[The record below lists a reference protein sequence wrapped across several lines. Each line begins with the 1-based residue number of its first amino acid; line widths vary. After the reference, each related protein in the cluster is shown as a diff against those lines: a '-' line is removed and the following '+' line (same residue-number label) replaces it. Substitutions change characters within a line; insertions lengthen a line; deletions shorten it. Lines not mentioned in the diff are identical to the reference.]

1 MRLTAAAAIGVL
13 ALLGGCTKPPEINV
27 EQQWGDAMRRLNMFA
42 FYPMSEDVRV
52 GDVFLHV
59 PPRDGSPPVARFSL
73 LRVGSFHHE
82 DILDLLEDQQ
92 NRRPQIRPLPERRG
106 TDGKPVVA
114 VASTTSECVGRQIG
128 HADSGCPLRLQRSAV
143 PALTVGRITA
153 GQLGASGLFGNFG
166 ARLGL
171 GASSQTAVSIK
182 LDNMQELMLDGWRFD
197 RLLRGEPARPGS
209 PARDRDPITD
219 VVWAEALVR
228 DLAELAQGRPELVR
242 AACHGDAARLAAE
255 RVEVVVINRVVYA
268 GRVEYSFT
276 DSAEQAI
283 RAAVDLQ
290 SILPGQPQAPQT
302 PQLAGGTP
310 TADAL
315 RMQGTDPARQREE
328 AGARLA
334 ALLGGITGDSGGG
347 ARAGVTTSFGLGTF
361 GMLALTQDF
370 NRPIAVGAGSRRSEG
385 LHVWMAGPGAD
396 DALRARRFWYA
407 HDECARYPHGV
418 DATRLATAMG
428 VGAVPPRPPSST
440 RN

>member
-1 MRLTAAAAIGVL
+1 MTLRAAAAVGFLTLL
-13 ALLGGCTKPPEINV
+13 AGCTKPPEINV
-27 EQQWGDAMRRLNMFA
+27 EEQWGDAMRRLNMFA

-59 PPRDGSPPVARFSL
+59 PPLDDSAPVARFSL
-73 LRVGSFHHE
+73 LRIGSFHHE
-82 DILDLLEDQQ
+82 DVLDLLDEQQ
-92 NRRPQIRPLPERRG
+92 SRRPQIRPLPERRG
-106 TDGKPVVA
+106 TDGKPVGGGVDNSA
-114 VASTTSECVGRQIG
+114 ECVGREIG
-128 HADSGCPLRLQRSAV
+128 HADTGRGCPVRLQRSAI

-182 LDNMQELMLDGWRFD
+182 LDDIQELMLDGWRFD
-197 RLLRGEPARPGS
+197 RLLRGAPARPDNQ
-209 PARDRDPITD
+209 PRPPITD
-219 VVWAEALVR
+219 VVWSEALVR
-228 DLAELAQGRPELVR
+228 DLGELAQTRPELVR
-242 AACHGDAARLAAE
+242 AACHGDSAGLAAE
-255 RVEVVVINRVVYA
+255 GVEVVVINRVVYA

-290 SILPGQPQAPQT
+290 SILPGQPQAPQL

-315 RMQGTDPARQREE
+315 RAQGTDPARQREE

-334 ALLGGITGDSGGG
+334 ALLGGITGESGGA
-347 ARAGVTTSFGLGTF
+347 ARAGVTTSFGLGSF

-370 NRPIAVGAGSRRSEG
+370 NRPVAVGAGSRRSEG
-385 LHVWMAGPGAD
+385 LHFWMAGPGAD
-396 DALRARRFWYA
+396 ASLRAKRFWYA
-407 HDECARYPHGV
+407 HDECVRRPDGV
-418 DATRLATAMG
+418 DPSRLAVAMG
-428 VGAVPPRPPSST
+428 FAAVPSRPEISA
-440 RN
+440 RD

>member
-1 MRLTAAAAIGVL
+1 MYRAVGALGLAIIVS
-13 ALLGGCTKPPEINV
+13 GCTKPPEINV

-73 LRVGSFHHE
+73 LRIGSFHHE
-82 DILDLLEDQQ
+82 DVLDLLEDQQ
-92 NRRPQIRPLPERRG
+92 WRRPQIRPLTERRG
-106 TDGKPVVA
+106 TDGEPVVGA
-114 VASTTSECVGRQIG
+114 ASTTSDCTDRQIG
-128 HADSGCPLRLQRSAV
+128 HADSGCPLRLQRSAI

-197 RLLRGEPARPGS
+197 RLMRGATARPDS
-209 PARDRDPITD
+209 EVRDPITD
-219 VVWAEALVR
+219 VLWAEALVR

-242 AACHGDAARLAAE
+242 AACHGDSARLAAE

-276 DSAEQAI
+276 NSAEQAI

-290 SILPGQPQAPQT
+290 SILPGQPQAPQL
-302 PQLAGGTP
+302 PQLAVGTP
-310 TADAL
+310 TAEAL
-315 RMQGTDPARQREE
+315 RAQGTDPARQREE

-361 GMLALTQDF
+361 GTLALTQDF

-385 LHVWMAGPGAD
+385 LHTWMAGPGAD
-396 DALRARRFWYA
+396 EALRARRFWYA
-407 HDECARYPHGV
+407 HDECARRPGGV
-418 DATRLATAMG
+418 NPQRLAAAMG
-428 VGAVPPRPPSST
+428 LAAVPPQHQPST